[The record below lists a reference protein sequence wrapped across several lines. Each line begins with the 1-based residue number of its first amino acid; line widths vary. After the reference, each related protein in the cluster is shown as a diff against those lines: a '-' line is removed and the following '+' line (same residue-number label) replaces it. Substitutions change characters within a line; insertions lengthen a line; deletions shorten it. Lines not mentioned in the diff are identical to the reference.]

1 MGLLGDLAGGI
12 AGDTV
17 EKLILFMAGWLVEIF
32 TTMLDFV
39 GTWWLNIGAPEMG
52 AGSATERVQM
62 ATTTFVG
69 VAGIIGTA
77 FAVLRIARD
86 HNRESAENLV
96 MGLIRTVVVSGLAV
110 SMVALSLAVTDE
122 VAPWLVDTIAGNAA
136 RDGLGQSMDLDAVT
150 GSKMALTTAGILIV
164 LAPFAILGSILNAA
178 LVIFSYG
185 AAGALCGLL
194 PIFAAA
200 STTERG
206 RKSFD
211 KAVGWLIAVILF
223 KPVAAVLYGFGL
235 ALMNGIRG
243 TGDGEVANHVI
254 TLLSGTVIIF
264 MACLSMP
271 ALARVMVPAVSA
283 GPRGMGAGG
292 LAMLGGAVAIGAVTA
307 GVGAL
312 AAGAAAGAGAAGA
325 GAGGA
330 AGAGAGGAAGAGA
343 GGGAAGAAGAGAAGA
358 AGAGAAGTGA
368 GAAGTG
374 AAGAGAGGA
383 SGGAAGASGAS
394 ATGAGAG
401 SGAGGGASS
410 TTGAPGSTGAGGSA
424 STGGPAGAENVESTT
439 AGAAATSAPGTTT
452 GGASGAENVQSPST
466 GAAPAS
472 AAGTGTGG
480 ASGAE
485 NVQHPTTG
493 AAPSSAAGTGG
504 ASGAEQVQTSSSS
517 PAAAGGA
524 SEASG
529 PAGAE
534 PVAATSGAAPA
545 GHPGG
550 EGSSATGAKKP
561 LINGQRIE
569 FGLREVVRD
578 AEHSIESGEDL

>member
-136 RDGLGQSMDLDAVT
+136 RDGLGQSMDLDAVA

-164 LAPFAILGSILNAA
+164 LAPFAILGAILNAA

-185 AAGALCGLL
+185 VAGALCGLL

-254 TLLSGTVIIF
+254 TLLTGTVIIF

-312 AAGAAAGAGAAGA
+312 AAGAAAGAGDAGA

-330 AGAGAGGAAGAGA
+330 AGAGAAGAAGAGAGGGA

-358 AGAGAAGTGA
+358 TGA

-424 STGGPAGAENVESTT
+424 PAGGPAGAENVESTT

-452 GGASGAENVQSPST
+452 GGASGTENVQNSST

-485 NVQHPTTG
+485 NVQSPSTG
-493 AAPSSAAGTGG
+493 AAPASAAGTGTGG

-534 PVAATSGAAPA
+534 PVAATNGAAPV

-550 EGSSATGAKKP
+550 EGASATGAKNP
-561 LINGQRIE
+561 LINGQRLE
-569 FGLREVVRD
+569 FGLREAVRD
-578 AEHSIESGEDL
+578 AEQSIESGEDL

>member
-1 MGLLGDLAGGI
+1 MGLLGDLASGI

-39 GTWWLNIGAPEMG
+39 GTWWLNIGAPAMG
-52 AGSATERVQM
+52 AGSATERVQT

-77 FAVLRIARD
+77 FAVIKIARD

-110 SMVALSLAVTDE
+110 SMVSLSLAVTDE

-136 RDGLGQSMDLDAVT
+136 RDGLGQSMDLDAVA

-164 LAPFAILGSILNAA
+164 LAPFAILGAILNAA

-185 AAGALCGLL
+185 VAGALCGLL

-206 RKSFD
+206 RKAFD
-211 KAVGWLIAVILF
+211 KAVGWLISVILF

-254 TLLSGTVIIF
+254 TLLTGTVIIF
-264 MACLSMP
+264 SACLSMP

-292 LAMLGGAVAIGAVTA
+292 LAMLGGAVAIGALTA
-307 GVGAL
+307 GVGTV
-312 AAGAAAGAGAAGA
+312 AAGAAAAGAGAAGA
-325 GAGGA
+325 GAGA
-330 AGAGAGGAAGAGA
+330 A
-343 GGGAAGAAGAGAAGA
+343 GGAAGAAGAGAAG
-358 AGAGAAGTGA
+358 
-368 GAAGTG
+368 G

-383 SGGAAGASGAS
+383 GAAGAGASGAGAGS
-394 ATGAGAG
+394 GASGAGAG
-401 SGAGGGASS
+401 SGASGAGAGSGASGAGGGASS
-410 TTGAPGSTGAGGSA
+410 STGAPGSAVAGAPGGGSSSA
-424 STGGPAGAENVESTT
+424 GGPAGAENVESTT
-439 AGAAATSAPGTTT
+439 AGAAPTSAPGTTT
-452 GGASGAENVQSPST
+452 SGASGAENVQTPS
-466 GAAPAS
+466 
-472 AAGTGTGG
+472 
-480 ASGAE
+480 
-485 NVQHPTTG
+485 TG

-504 ASGAEQVQTSSSS
+504 ASGAENVQSSS
-517 PAAAGGA
+517 PSPATAGGA
-524 SEASG
+524 SEAAG
-529 PAGAE
+529 PTGAE
-534 PVAATSGAAPA
+534 PVAPTNGAGPT
-545 GHPGG
+545 GHPDG

-561 LINGQRIE
+561 LVNGQRIE

-578 AEHSIESGEDL
+578 AEQSIESGEDL

>member
-1 MGLLGDLAGGI
+1 MEFISDMASSI

-39 GTWWLNIGAPEMG
+39 GTWWLNIGAVEMG
-52 AGSATERVQM
+52 PGSATERVQM

-86 HNRESAENLV
+86 HSRESAENLV

-110 SMVALSLAVTDE
+110 SMVSLSLAVTDE
-122 VAPWLVDTIAGNAA
+122 VAPWLVDVIAGNAA
-136 RDGLGQSMDLDAVT
+136 RDGLGQSMSLDADSA
-150 GSKMALTTAGILIV
+150 SKMALTTAGILIV
-164 LAPFAILGSILNAA
+164 LAPFAILGAILNAA

-185 AAGALCGLL
+185 VAGALCGLL

-211 KAVGWLIAVILF
+211 KALGWLIAVILF

-235 ALMNGIRG
+235 ALMNGIDG
-243 TGDGEVANHVI
+243 TADDEVANHII
-254 TLLSGTVIIF
+254 TLLTGTVIIF
-264 MACLSMP
+264 SACLAMP

-292 LAMLGGAVAIGAVTA
+292 LAMLGGAVAVGALTA
-307 GVGAL
+307 GVGAI

-325 GAGGA
+325 GA
-330 AGAGAGGAAGAGA
+330 AG
-343 GGGAAGAAGAGAAGA
+343 AGAAGAGAAGA
-358 AGAGAAGTGA
+358 GAAGAGAAGA
-368 GAAGTG
+368 G

-383 SGGAAGASGAS
+383 TGAGAAGVGGGSGFAGAGASSPGS
-394 ATGAGAG
+394 ATGAQATGSNGASAG
-401 SGAGGGASS
+401 VSPATGGMTGGTTGGPSGAQNVE
-410 TTGAPGSTGAGGSA
+410 TPSTGA
-424 STGGPAGAENVESTT
+424 E
-439 AGAAATSAPGTTT
+439 ATSAAGTTT
-452 GGASGAENVQSPST
+452 GGPSGAESVQSTTGGPGAGAATTGGPTGAENVQPT
-466 GAAPAS
+466 
-472 AAGTGTGG
+472 TGG
-480 ASGAE
+480 PSGAE
-485 NVQHPTTG
+485 SVQS
-493 AAPSSAAGTGG
+493 SSAGAGPVSGTG
-504 ASGAEQVQTSSSS
+504 E
-517 PAAAGGA
+517 AG
-524 SEASG
+524 G

-534 PVAATSGAAPA
+534 PVAATHGAGPTGPSGHPA
-545 GHPGG
+545 GEGG
-550 EGSSATGAKKP
+550 SATGAKKSF
-561 LINGQRIE
+561 INGQRVE

>member
-1 MGLLGDLAGGI
+1 MMDWVGDLAGGI

-110 SMVALSLAVTDE
+110 SMVSLSLAVTDE

-136 RDGLGQSMDLDAVT
+136 RDGLGQSMDLDAVA

-185 AAGALCGLL
+185 VAGALCGLL

-254 TLLSGTVIIF
+254 TLLTGTVIIF

-330 AGAGAGGAAGAGA
+330 AGAAGTGAAGAGA
-343 GGGAAGAAGAGAAGA
+343 GGGAAGAAGAGAG
-358 AGAGAAGTGA
+358 GA

-383 SGGAAGASGAS
+383 SGGGAGASGAS

-401 SGAGGGASS
+401 GGASS
-410 TTGAPGSTGAGGSA
+410 TAGAPGPAGAGGSA
-424 STGGPAGAENVESTT
+424 PAGGPAGTENVESTT

-466 GAAPAS
+466 SAAPAS
-472 AAGTGTGG
+472 AAGT
-480 ASGAE
+480 
-485 NVQHPTTG
+485 
-493 AAPSSAAGTGG
+493 GTGG

-524 SEASG
+524 SEVSG

-534 PVAATSGAAPA
+534 PVAATNGAGPA

-550 EGSSATGAKKP
+550 EGSSATGAKNP
-561 LINGQRIE
+561 LINGQRLE
-569 FGLREVVRD
+569 FGLREAVRD

>member
-136 RDGLGQSMDLDAVT
+136 RDGLGQSMDLDAVA

-185 AAGALCGLL
+185 VAGALCGLL

-254 TLLSGTVIIF
+254 TLLTGTVIIF

-312 AAGAAAGAGAAGA
+312 AAGAAAAGAGAAGA

-330 AGAGAGGAAGAGA
+330 AGAAGAGAAGGAAGA
-343 GGGAAGAAGAGAAGA
+343 GGGAAGAAGAGAG
-358 AGAGAAGTGA
+358 GA

-374 AAGAGAGGA
+374 AAGAGAGGV
-383 SGGAAGASGAS
+383 SGGGASASGAS
-394 ATGAGAG
+394 APGAGAG

-410 TTGAPGSTGAGGSA
+410 TAGAPASAGAGGSA
-424 STGGPAGAENVESTT
+424 PAGGPAGAENVESTT

-466 GAAPAS
+466 GAAPSS

-485 NVQHPTTG
+485 NVQTPSTG
-493 AAPSSAAGTGG
+493 AAPASAAGTGTGG

-517 PAAAGGA
+517 PAAAGGSA
-524 SEASG
+524 EASG

-534 PVAATSGAAPA
+534 PVAATNGAGPT

-561 LINGQRIE
+561 LINGQRLE

-578 AEHSIESGEDL
+578 AEQSIESGEDL

>member
-1 MGLLGDLAGGI
+1 MMDWVGDLAGGI

-39 GTWWLNIGAPEMG
+39 GTWWLNIGAVEMG
-52 AGSATERVQM
+52 PGSATERVQR

-110 SMVALSLAVTDE
+110 SMVSLSLAVTDE

-136 RDGLGQSMDLDAVT
+136 RDGLGQSMDLDAVA

-185 AAGALCGLL
+185 VAGALCGLL

-243 TGDGEVANHVI
+243 TGDSEVANHVI
-254 TLLSGTVIIF
+254 TLLTGTVIIF

-343 GGGAAGAAGAGAAGA
+343 AGGAAGAAGAGAGG
-358 AGAGAAGTGA
+358 AGAG
-368 GAAGTG
+368 
-374 AAGAGAGGA
+374 GAGAGGA
-383 SGGAAGASGAS
+383 SGGGAGASGAS

-410 TTGAPGSTGAGGSA
+410 TTGAPGSTGVGGSA
-424 STGGPAGAENVESTT
+424 PAGGPAGAENGESTT
-439 AGAAATSAPGTTT
+439 AGAAPTSAPGTTT
-452 GGASGAENVQSPST
+452 GGASGAENVQSPGT
-466 GAAPAS
+466 GAAPSS

-485 NVQHPTTG
+485 
-493 AAPSSAAGTGG
+493 
-504 ASGAEQVQTSSSS
+504 QVQSSSSS
-517 PAAAGGA
+517 PAAADGA
-524 SEASG
+524 AEASG

-534 PVAATSGAAPA
+534 PVAPTNGAGPA
-545 GHPGG
+545 GHPAG
-550 EGSSATGAKKP
+550 EGGPATGAKKSFIDP
-561 LINGQRIE
+561 QRLE

-578 AEHSIESGEDL
+578 SEQSMESGEDL

>member
-1 MGLLGDLAGGI
+1 MDVIKDVAGSI

-17 EKLILFMAGWLVEIF
+17 EKLILFMAGWLIEVF
-32 TTMLDFV
+32 TTMLDLV

-52 AGSATERVQM
+52 AGSATERVQT

-136 RDGLGQSMDLDAVT
+136 RDGLGQSMGLSGMVGA
-150 GSKMALTTAGILIV
+150 GMALPTAGIL
-164 LAPFAILGSILNAA
+164 LFLTPFALLGAILNAA

-185 AAGALCGLL
+185 VAGALCGLL

-200 STTERG
+200 STTQKG
-206 RKSFD
+206 QKSFD
-211 KAVGWLIAVILF
+211 KAVGWLLAMILF
-223 KPVAAVLYGFGL
+223 KPGAAVIYGFGL
-235 ALMNGIRG
+235 ALMNGIDG
-243 TGDGEVANHVI
+243 TGGDEVSNKI
-254 TLLSGTVIIF
+254 ISLLTGTVVIF
-264 MACLSMP
+264 SACFAMP
-271 ALARVMVPAVSA
+271 ALVRVLVPAVSA

-292 LAMLGGAVAIGAVTA
+292 LAMVGGALAIGAVTA
-307 GVGAL
+307 GVGTL
-312 AAGAAAGAGAAGA
+312 SAGAAAGAGAAGA
-325 GAGGA
+325 GAAGAGA
-330 AGAGAGGAAGAGA
+330 AGAAGAAGDAAGAAGAA
-343 GGGAAGAAGAGAAGA
+343 GGAAGAAGAGAGGAGA
-358 AGAGAAGTGA
+358 AGA
-368 GAAGTG
+368 G

-410 TTGAPGSTGAGGSA
+410 TAGAPASAGAGGSA
-424 STGGPAGAENVESTT
+424 PAGGPAGAENVESTT

-485 NVQHPTTG
+485 
-493 AAPSSAAGTGG
+493 
-504 ASGAEQVQTSSSS
+504 QVQTSSSS
-517 PAAAGGA
+517 PAAASGA

-534 PVAATSGAAPA
+534 PVAATNGAGPA
-545 GHPGG
+545 GHPAG
-550 EGSSATGAKKP
+550 EGSSVTGAKKP